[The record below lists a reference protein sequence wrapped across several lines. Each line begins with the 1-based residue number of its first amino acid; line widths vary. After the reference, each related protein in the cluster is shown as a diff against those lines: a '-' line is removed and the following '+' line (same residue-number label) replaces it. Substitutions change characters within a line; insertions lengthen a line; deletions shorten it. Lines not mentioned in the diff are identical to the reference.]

1 MVLLSKVSILNVLVG
16 REEWAKMRLDT
27 GETDDEVPE
36 LHFTLLMREEG
47 TLCSKTKPYCTV
59 N

>member
-1 MVLLSKVSILNVLVG
+1 
-16 REEWAKMRLDT
+16 MRLDT
-27 GETDDEVPE
+27 GETDDGVPE
-36 LHFTLLMREEG
+36 LHLTLLMREEG